1 MATSLTFHDL
11 QQRLLEEL
19 RLRVRSGAATERGL
33 ARLSGISQS
42 HLHNVLKGKRVL
54 SMEKADDV
62 LRRLQ
67 IDILHLIDSEELR
80 ESSRRR

>member
-1 MATSLTFHDL
+1 MTFQDL

-19 RLRVRSGAATERGL
+19 RRRVQSGAVTERGL
-33 ARLSGISQS
+33 ARVSGISQP

-54 SMEKADDV
+54 SLQKSDTL

-67 IDILHLIDSEELR
+67 IDVLHLIRPEELR
-80 ESSRRR
+80 ESDRRR